1 LIFFFYCSPTLDVNS
16 NILNSHTHRSPD
28 FVLHS
33 VGRHGDKPGASF
45 WRDYSLIIP
54 DVLDCF
60 IRETF
65 VKDLFQEFD
74 GDIKNGTIWY
84 NKD

>member
-1 LIFFFYCSPTLDVNS
+1 MKLMPFRFKHDPLR
-16 NILNSHTHRSPD
+16 NSHTHRSPD

-33 VGRHGDKPGASF
+33 VGRHGNAPGAGF
-45 WRDYSLIIP
+45 WRDYTLTIP

-65 VKDLFQEFD
+65 IEGLFEKYD
-74 GDIKNGTIWY
+74 GDKEDGTIWFTQHY
-84 NKD
+84 PLF